1 MYVQTKYK
9 SEIKTAVLGGWTMT
23 IKNLTPMLSFREGEK
38 RRREVEQQIFGNMP
52 DSGGRQRRPC

>member
-38 RRREVEQQIFGNMP
+38 RRREVEQQIFGKYA
-52 DSGGRQRRPC
+52 